1 MQYVTIALTALFSM
15 VVLFCVTRLTGSRQI
30 SSMSVYEYVNSIT
43 LGSLAAQLAVAQG
56 EDFPIMLI
64 GTAVYGLITALCAY
78 LTNKSRTLRRFLVG
92 KPLVLMEHGQM
103 NRRNFARARM
113 DVEEFCAHLR
123 SQGYFDLSR
132 VDSAVMETTGRVSV
146 LSRAADRPVSPK
158 DMKLPVSAER
168 LCRIFVVD
176 GQLIS
181 DALRAAGRSEAWLR
195 EQMTQKGISG
205 LSHVFLC
212 CESANGDAWFFGGD
226 DVKTGGSV

>member
-132 VDSAVMETTGRVSV
+132 VD
-146 LSRAADRPVSPK
+146 RPVSPK

-195 EQMTQKGISG
+195 EQMAQKGISG